1 MSRMRS
7 ERRKTWSAPIII
19 LLLMVIGGG
28 LIFVHTM
35 EQRELERDLSSA
47 AGSGY
52 DPLADQIIELDGESF
67 AVRKD
72 LDTYL
77 LIGLDKVT
85 ETLSDPESYVNNQQ
99 CDFLVLMIVDHSSRS
114 YTAIHINRDTMTEIQ
129 RYGLAGKKLQSTT
142 GQIALAHTYGGGGRD
157 SARYTAEA
165 VSKLLYGVPMEHYS
179 ALMLDAIPA
188 LNDLVGG
195 VSVYVEDDFGA
206 ARPELKQG
214 TTVRLQ
220 GSQALT
226 FIQARGSMQDKSN
239 LNRMNRQRVYMQA
252 LYEQMTGQLNGDEN
266 FALRLATELSDYMIS
281 DLSVSELAELANMWK
296 SYAFQGIETVA
307 GEAVLGDVYIE
318 FYHDADALLQQVLRL
333 MFEPAY

>member
-1 MSRMRS
+1 MSRKAKNNKRS
-7 ERRKTWSAPIII
+7 IIMAAV
-19 LLLMVIGGG
+19 LAA
-28 LIFVHTM
+28 LIFIGLLAVYLL
-35 EQRELERDLSSA
+35 EQAELKKEREAYVDDGYIPSARPVLTVDGRD
-47 AGSGY
+47 Y
-52 DPLADQIIELDGESF
+52 RMRD
-67 AVRKD
+67 AVE
-72 LDTYL
+72 TYL
-77 LIGLDKVT
+77 IIGLDKFSTVKT
-85 ETLSDPESYVNNQQ
+85 DPLDYVNDQQ
-99 CDFLVLMIVDHSSRS
+99 SDFLLLLIADHDAETI
-114 YTAIHINRDTMTEIQ
+114 TALHINRDTMAEIQ
-129 RYGLAGKKLQSTT
+129 RYGLAGRKLKSFI
-142 GQIALAHTYGGGGRD
+142 GQLALSHTFGSGGRD

-179 ALMLDAIPA
+179 ALMLDAVPA

-195 VSVYVEDDFGA
+195 VSVYVEDDFGVA
-206 ARPELKQG
+206 SPELKQG

-252 LYEQMTGQLNGDEN
+252 LYEQMTGQLKGDEN

-333 MFEPAY
+333 MFEPA